1 MQSTRILLAPAFALI
16 CAMPIAASAAL
27 VVLAT
32 TASPAL
38 GPVEVREEILVIVN
52 GHIITHR
59 QFQQAVEQE
68 HAALYRQFSGK
79 ELDEKLKEGREK
91 TLQGLIDS
99 FLVEDKAN
107 DLGLAQRVSD
117 EYIRNYVEDIKKQ
130 NNFATDAD
138 FEKALRSSMGIG
150 LPEYLKHAKQQILQ
164 QEVLRSE
171 VYTKVAIEDQEL
183 RAYYLDHKDEYK
195 NATRFRVR
203 ELVLAKGATPADG
216 EAARATL
223 AKVQAELQGGKPF
236 EELVKLYSSSPSK
249 DTGGDLGWMEKGLL
263 RPSIEQAALSLKA
276 GGISGPI
283 ETDKDIILVQLIQS
297 ENEEAKPF
305 ADVKAQIME
314 KLQEPK
320 AQNAI
325 QQYLN
330 NLRTRGNVRFM
341 VPKEQILKG

>member
-1 MQSTRILLAPAFALI
+1 MTSTVPGTLLTILSAF
-16 CAMPIAASAAL
+16 
-27 VVLAT
+27 
-32 TASPAL
+32 SPAM
-38 GPVEVREEILVIVN
+38 GATAPVARVAVAVNPPPSDIREEILVIVN
-52 GHIITHR
+52 GHIITRH

-79 ELDEKLKEGREK
+79 ELDEKLKEGRGK

-107 DLGLAQRVSD
+107 DLGLGQRVGD
-117 EYIRNYVEDIKKQ
+117 EYLHAYVEDIKKQ
-130 NNFATDAD
+130 NNFTTDAD

-150 LPEYLKHAKQQILQ
+150 LQEYLKRTKQQILQ

-183 RAYYLDHKDEYK
+183 RAYYEDHKDEYK
-195 NATRFRVR
+195 KATRFRIR
-203 ELVLAKGATPADG
+203 ELVLAKGATPQDG
-216 EAARATL
+216 EAAKAML
-223 AKVQAELQGGKPF
+223 AKVQEELKGGKSF
-236 EELVKLYSSSPSK
+236 EDLVKQYSSSPSK
-249 DTGGDLGWMEKGLL
+249 GTGGDLGWMEKGLM
-263 RPSIEQAALSLKA
+263 RPAIEQAALSLKA
-276 GGISGPI
+276 GAVSAPI
-283 ETDKDIILVQLIQS
+283 DTDKDIILVQLIQS
-297 ENEEAKPF
+297 EKEEALPF
-305 ADVKAQIME
+305 ADVKAKIME

-325 QQYLN
+325 EQYLA